1 MQGVRL
7 GGFQGGQA
15 FFYFPAVLVGGVV
28 PAMYFRQSMI
38 CASVMPLARSHS
50 ASRANSFAVV
60 RPLKIGIKQ
69 ALRFSQCAKSG
80 GPYFPYS
87 VCSKIRAKIA
97 FFDLVPKGILSAWQT
112 GCYRSASPN

>member
-1 MQGVRL
+1 ML
-7 GGFQGGQA
+7 GLAALTGA
-15 FFYFPAVLVGGVV
+15 KPIFYFPAVLVGGAV

-60 RPLKIGIKQ
+60 RPLKIGIKTGPPLFVRCEKRR
-69 ALRFSQCAKSG
+69 AL
-80 GPYFPYS
+80 FPVFGLFQNPCKDS
-87 VCSKIRAKIA
+87 I
-97 FFDLVPKGILSAWQT
+97 FDLVPKEILSAWQT